1 MNGSAAGPKGSR
13 DSLIWLVIASW
24 IRSGDRLTT
33 YLEHYCNSY
42 YGATG
47 SPFFSLYSKYL
58 AQATTLTGQ
67 CLIRTVS
74 EHISKFIDI
83 SIGAKNPD
91 PNKYTIAGDTD
102 SGYFELFPIYE
113 HFVLNKGKQFDAD
126 KRTDFYDTVCKAI
139 EEKAIEPTKS
149 E

>member
-1 MNGSAAGPKGSR
+1 MEQSDIEKLS
-13 DSLIWLVIASW
+13 DKELLVAYENAKHMKTVYKTAQQVKKI
-24 IRSGDRLTT
+24 L
-33 YLEHYCNSY
+33 LNSY

-83 SIGAKNPD
+83 SIGAV
-91 PNKYTIAGDTD
+91 ALFHLVD
-102 SGYFELFPIYE
+102 SQD
-113 HFVLNKGKQFDAD
+113 FVLHVDAPRRLDTAAEFPPIAFGFVGLLLCDDRQYRAQQQDGK
-126 KRTDFYDTVCKAI
+126 K
-139 EEKAIEPTKS
+139 
-149 E
+149 